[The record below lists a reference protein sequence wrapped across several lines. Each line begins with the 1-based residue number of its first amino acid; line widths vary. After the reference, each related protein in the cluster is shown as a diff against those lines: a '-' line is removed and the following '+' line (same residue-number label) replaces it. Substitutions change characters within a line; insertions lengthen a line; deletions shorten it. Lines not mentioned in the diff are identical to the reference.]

1 MDAKESAEH
10 AAAAAAQYKEAQSPT
25 QYKEAQT
32 PTEAKT
38 STSPKRDRTASL
50 DDVDDAKPI
59 ANYRARGVCKA
70 ALGKSFLFGRRWTP
84 GTYAVDVDR
93 SHVVRFEDDAAGTCW
108 EDTPTNRYAFA
119 GDCDVKESG
128 DTWDAVLELSRVA
141 DLLAKDAKPQSL
153 ALKFPTSTRRDQF
166 RRAIDE
172 ARAKGDPAAEALKFA
187 RSQIKDDHFSPP
199 REKPTRKAP
208 TPPREST
215 PPPEAKRPASPRSK
229 LRELRATL
237 DDDIGPAVA
246 VLAAGL
252 ADDPDDQWRATA
264 RASVAQ
270 LNGRLDRLQFAG
282 VDGVVTADIE
292 DEEERSFCR
301 DARKALNRDVERVR
315 ERIQG
320 LHVELNKVS

>member
-10 AAAAAAQYKEAQSPT
+10 AAAAAAQYKEAQ
-25 QYKEAQT
+25 T
-32 PTEAKT
+32 PTSETKT
-38 STSPKRDRTASL
+38 SASPKRDRTASL

-59 ANYRARGVCKA
+59 ADYRARGVCKA

-93 SHVVRFEDDAAGTCW
+93 SHIVRFEDDATGTCW

-208 TPPREST
+208 TPPRDDRSPSRT
-215 PPPEAKRPASPRSK
+215 PEPKKILSPRSK

-292 DEEERSFCR
+292 DEEERSACR

>member
-1 MDAKESAEH
+1 MDAKESAEY
-10 AAAAAAQYKEAQSPT
+10 AAAAAA

-38 STSPKRDRTASL
+38 ATSPKRDRTASL

-93 SHVVRFEDDAAGTCW
+93 SHIVRFEDDAAGTCW

-141 DLLAKDAKPQSL
+141 DLLAKDAKPTSL

-208 TPPREST
+208 TPFKEDVPSRSPSRT
-215 PPPEAKRPASPRSK
+215 PEPKKIVSPRSK

-282 VDGVVTADIE
+282 VDGVVTADID
-292 DEEERSFCR
+292 DEEERSACR

>member
-10 AAAAAAQYKEAQSPT
+10 AAAAAAQYKEAQTPT
-25 QYKEAQT
+25 SKEAQAT
-32 PTEAKT
+32 
-38 STSPKRDRTASL
+38 PKRDRTASL

-84 GTYAVDVDR
+84 GTYAVDIDR

-172 ARAKGDPAAEALKFA
+172 ARRRDPAAEALEFA

-208 TPPREST
+208 TPFKEDVPSRSPSRT
-215 PPPEAKRPASPRSK
+215 PEPKKILSPRSK

-282 VDGVVTADIE
+282 VDGVVTADID

>member
-10 AAAAAAQYKEAQSPT
+10 AAAAAAQYKEAQTPSS
-25 QYKEAQT
+25 KEAQAT
-32 PTEAKT
+32 
-38 STSPKRDRTASL
+38 PKRDRTASL

-93 SHVVRFEDDAAGTCW
+93 SHIVRFEDDAAGTCW

-141 DLLAKDAKPQSL
+141 DLLAKDAKPTSL

-208 TPPREST
+208 TPFKEDVPSRSPSRT
-215 PPPEAKRPASPRSK
+215 PEPKKIVSPRSK

-252 ADDPDDQWRATA
+252 ADDPDDTWRATA

>member
-10 AAAAAAQYKEAQSPT
+10 AAAAAAQYKEAQTP
-25 QYKEAQT
+25 QYKEAQAT
-32 PTEAKT
+32 
-38 STSPKRDRTASL
+38 PKRDRTASL

-59 ANYRARGVCKA
+59 VNYRARGVCKA

-84 GTYAVDVDR
+84 GTYAVDIDR

-172 ARAKGDPAAEALKFA
+172 ARRRDPAAEALEFA
-187 RSQIKDDHFSPP
+187 RSQVKTPL
-199 REKPTRKAP
+199 EKPTRKAP
-208 TPPREST
+208 TPFKEDVPSRSPSRT
-215 PPPEAKRPASPRSK
+215 PEPKKIVSPRSK

-282 VDGVVTADIE
+282 VDGVVTADID

>member
-10 AAAAAAQYKEAQSPT
+10 AAAAAAQYKEAQ
-25 QYKEAQT
+25 T

-38 STSPKRDRTASL
+38 ATSPKRDRTASL

-59 ANYRARGVCKA
+59 ADYRARGVCKA

-93 SHVVRFEDDAAGTCW
+93 SHIVRFEDDAAGTCW

-141 DLLAKDAKPQSL
+141 DLLAKDAKPTSL

-172 ARAKGDPAAEALKFA
+172 ARRRDPAAEAL
-187 RSQIKDDHFSPP
+187 QH
-199 REKPTRKAP
+199 
-208 TPPREST
+208 
-215 PPPEAKRPASPRSK
+215 
-229 LRELRATL
+229 
-237 DDDIGPAVA
+237 
-246 VLAAGL
+246 
-252 ADDPDDQWRATA
+252 
-264 RASVAQ
+264 
-270 LNGRLDRLQFAG
+270 
-282 VDGVVTADIE
+282 E
-292 DEEERSFCR
+292 DEDDADAPVLHLGMPHDIILIPPCQRNSGGLVPGFIDADFETNYSVLIFNSIFR
-301 DARKALNRDVERVR
+301 D
-315 ERIQG
+315 I
-320 LHVELNKVS
+320 

>member
-10 AAAAAAQYKEAQSPT
+10 AAAAAAQYKEAQTPSS
-25 QYKEAQT
+25 KEAQAT
-32 PTEAKT
+32 
-38 STSPKRDRTASL
+38 PKRDRTASL

-93 SHVVRFEDDAAGTCW
+93 SHIVRFEDDAAGTCW

-128 DTWDAVLELSRVA
+128 DTWDAVLRTFSSVIYLPKTRSPSRWRSSSRRPH
-141 DLLAKDAKPQSL
+141 DATNFGGP
-153 ALKFPTSTRRDQF
+153 STRRERTRP
-166 RRAIDE
+166 RRGGPEI
-172 ARAKGDPAAEALKFA
+172 
-187 RSQIKDDHFSPP
+187 RSISNQRTLLCLPKSRRGRRRRQTATTGVHRGRRNPKIV
-199 REKPTRKAP
+199 
-208 TPPREST
+208 
-215 PPPEAKRPASPRSK
+215 SPRSK

-252 ADDPDDQWRATA
+252 ADDPDDQWRATRA
-264 RASVAQ
+264 RAS
-270 LNGRLDRLQFAG
+270 
-282 VDGVVTADIE
+282 
-292 DEEERSFCR
+292 RSSTGGWTGCSSR
-301 DARKALNRDVERVR
+301 AWM
-315 ERIQG
+315 G
-320 LHVELNKVS
+320 S

>member
-10 AAAAAAQYKEAQSPT
+10 DAAAAAQYKEAQTPMSKET
-25 QYKEAQT
+25 QAT
-32 PTEAKT
+32 
-38 STSPKRDRTASL
+38 PKRDRTASL

-59 ANYRARGVCKA
+59 ANCRARGVCKA

-84 GTYAVDVDR
+84 GTYAVDIDR

-141 DLLAKDAKPQSL
+141 DLLAKDAKPTSL

-172 ARAKGDPAAEALKFA
+172 ARAKGDPAAEALEFA

-208 TPPREST
+208 TPCRDDRSPSRT
-215 PPPEAKRPASPRSK
+215 PEPKKAPASPRSK

-282 VDGVVTADIE
+282 VDGVVTADID

>member
-10 AAAAAAQYKEAQSPT
+10 AAAAAAQYKEAQTPT
-25 QYKEAQT
+25 QSKEAT
-32 PTEAKT
+32 
-38 STSPKRDRTASL
+38 PKRDRTASL

-84 GTYAVDVDR
+84 GTYAVDIDR

-172 ARAKGDPAAEALKFA
+172 ARRRDPAAEALEFA
-187 RSQIKDDHFSPP
+187 RSQVKTPL
-199 REKPTRKAP
+199 EKPTRKAP
-208 TPPREST
+208 TPFKEDVPSRSPSRT
-215 PPPEAKRPASPRSK
+215 PEPKKILSPRSK

-252 ADDPDDQWRATA
+252 ADDPDDTWRATA

>member
-10 AAAAAAQYKEAQSPT
+10 AAAAAAQYKEAQ
-25 QYKEAQT
+25 T
-32 PTEAKT
+32 PTEAKA
-38 STSPKRDRTASL
+38 SPKRDRTASL

-84 GTYAVDVDR
+84 GTYAVDIDR

-172 ARAKGDPAAEALKFA
+172 ARRRDPAAEALEFA
-187 RSQIKDDHFSPP
+187 RSQVKTPL
-199 REKPTRKAP
+199 EKPTRKAP
-208 TPPREST
+208 TPFKEDVPSRSPSRT
-215 PPPEAKRPASPRSK
+215 PEPKKILSPRSK

-292 DEEERSFCR
+292 DDAERSACR

>member
-10 AAAAAAQYKEAQSPT
+10 AAAAAAQYKEAQTPT
-25 QYKEAQT
+25 SKEAT
-32 PTEAKT
+32 
-38 STSPKRDRTASL
+38 PKRDRTASL

-93 SHVVRFEDDAAGTCW
+93 SHIVRFEDDAAGTCW

-172 ARAKGDPAAEALKFA
+172 ARRRDPAAEALEFA
-187 RSQIKDDHFSPP
+187 RSQVKTPL
-199 REKPTRKAP
+199 EKPTRKAP
-208 TPPREST
+208 TPFKEDVPSRSPSRT
-215 PPPEAKRPASPRSK
+215 PEPKKIVSPRSK

-282 VDGVVTADIE
+282 VDGVVTADIA
-292 DEEERSFCR
+292 DDAERSACR

>member
-10 AAAAAAQYKEAQSPT
+10 AAAAAA

-166 RRAIDE
+166 RRAIEE

-208 TPPREST
+208 TPFKEDVPSRSPSRT
-215 PPPEAKRPASPRSK
+215 PEPKKIVSPRSK

-292 DEEERSFCR
+292 DEEERSACR